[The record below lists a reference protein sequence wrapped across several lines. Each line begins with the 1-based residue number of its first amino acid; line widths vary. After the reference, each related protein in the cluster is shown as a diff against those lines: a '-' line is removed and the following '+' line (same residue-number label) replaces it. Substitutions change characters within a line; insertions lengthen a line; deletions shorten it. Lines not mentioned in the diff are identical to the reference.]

1 MTQPNLYLIN
11 GEDEFLKK
19 EETRKIEDG
28 LFSSP
33 LEKDFNCTVFD
44 AKETNVEEIV
54 EAAKVLPWQVS
65 RRLIVV
71 NNIEY
76 LKSHQRDVL
85 ISYLKHPSAHTVL
98 ALTSTKIDKR
108 EKLYQTISK
117 AAKVINI
124 NLSPWRVE
132 QWIKQEL
139 RKYGKG
145 ISSIDSSLLKQKV
158 GADIQ
163 NLSQNIAKLI
173 SYVGQ
178 KKEINSE
185 DIENVVSDSNLNTVF
200 DLTAA
205 IGRKDKKSCLNILN
219 NLFYQGKKTG
229 EIIGMLFWQIDRIRK
244 GKRILQQG
252 GRERLTH
259 DLNIPPFF
267 VDDFI
272 KSLNNFP
279 FSELKKDIG
288 LFAEADLQIKTTMTK
303 PEMILEILVLKLCQ
317 GSSPTGISDG

>member
-1 MTQPNLYLIN
+1 MNSPLLYLIN
-11 GEDEFLKK
+11 GEDEFLKR
-19 EETRKIEDG
+19 EETKKIEEE

-33 LEKDFNCTVFD
+33 VQKDFNYTVFD
-44 AKETNVEEIV
+44 AKEINAEEIV
-54 EAAKVLPWQVS
+54 EAAKVLPWQVA

-85 ISYLKHPSAHTVL
+85 ISYLKHPSLHTVL
-98 ALTSTKIDKR
+98 VLTSTKIDKR
-108 EKLYQTISK
+108 EKFYQAISK
-117 AAKVINI
+117 AGKLINI
-124 NLSPWRVE
+124 NPSSWRVE

-139 RKYGKG
+139 RKSDKE
-145 ISSIDSSLLKQKV
+145 ISFESIFLLKEKV

-163 NLSQNIAKLI
+163 NLSQNIAKLVV
-173 SYVGQ
+173 YAGER
-178 KKEINSE
+178 KEIKRE

-205 IGRKDKKSCLNILN
+205 IGRKDKKSALDILN

-229 EIIGMLFWQIDRIRK
+229 EIIGMLFWQIDRIQK

-252 GRERLTH
+252 EREKLTQ

-267 VDDFI
+267 IGNFI
-272 KSLNNFP
+272 KSLNNFS

-317 GSSPTGISDG
+317 GSLPTGISDG